1 MIIGDALEDYL
12 DLYAVNR
19 HWLIEENTL
28 FANIN
33 FTRHAEA
40 VDLEYL
46 EELFD
51 KMCSKSI
58 KVSFLKKK
66 DEFIAMPLG
75 EWLDNLKEGRE
86 EGGIPNVDSVEEFL
100 KKFADDNNEK
110 GISSVDMRKKYTSI
124 NGILKE
130 IRNPPND
137 LQWAVA

>member
-1 MIIGDALEDYL
+1 MNIGDAQEDYL

-40 VDLEYL
+40 VGLEYL

-51 KMCSKSI
+51 KMCNKSI
-58 KVSFLKKK
+58 KASFLKKK
-66 DEFIAMPLG
+66 DEFITMPLG
-75 EWLDNLKEGRE
+75 EWLGNLKEGRE
-86 EGGIPNVDSVEEFL
+86 EGGIPDVDSVEEFL
-100 KKFADDNNEK
+100 KKFADDNDEK
-110 GISSVDMRKKYTSI
+110 VISAQDIRKKYASI
-124 NGILKE
+124 NAILKE
-130 IRNPPND
+130 ISNPPND

>member
-1 MIIGDALEDYL
+1 MIIGDALEDFL

-19 HWLIEENTL
+19 HSLIEENTL

-58 KVSFLKKK
+58 KASFLKKK
-66 DEFIAMPLG
+66 DIFIAMPLG

>member
-1 MIIGDALEDYL
+1 MNIGDAQEDYL

-40 VDLEYL
+40 VGLEYL

-51 KMCSKSI
+51 KMCNKSI
-58 KVSFLKKK
+58 KASFLKKK
-66 DEFIAMPLG
+66 DEFITMPLG
-75 EWLDNLKEGRE
+75 EWLGNLKEGRE
-86 EGGIPNVDSVEEFL
+86 EGGIPDVDSVEEFL
-100 KKFADDNNEK
+100 KKFADDNDEK
-110 GISSVDMRKKYTSI
+110 VISAQDIRKKYASI
-124 NGILKE
+124 NAILKE